1 MTIEKIKVQHPTSY
15 NMALIEEKLNTIID
29 WINEHD
35 NSGRHIVPS
44 NSLTGGE
51 RTTEQKIV
59 DHILY
64 EKRLKSTSGEKCE
77 HGGECYSD
85 NGYSKTIPFGY
96 CAKFPKPEPKS
107 NTLREEAG
115 EEIRE
120 QMHKILH
127 RIYADTYNQ
136 HKDIETLLSLVKEHL
151 EKEINQ
157 SLKETKYDDNDREW
171 AAKLQYNKAIYDI
184 KQIIK
189 NL

>member
-1 MTIEKIKVQHPTSY
+1 MTIEKIKELNLPDSTYADGTRQ
-15 NMALIEEKLNTIID
+15 IEMKINEIIG

-44 NSLTGGE
+44 SSLTGGE
-51 RTTEQKIV
+51 
-59 DHILY
+59 
-64 EKRLKSTSGEKCE
+64 KRESCTVCNWTNHNLKYGICDGCRDKV
-77 HGGECYSD
+77 
-85 NGYSKTIPFGY
+85 
-96 CAKFPKPEPKS
+96 PEPKS
-107 NTLREEAG
+107 NTLREKLGLIAFDG
-115 EEIRE
+115 EVDEI
-120 QMHKILH
+120 
-127 RIYADTYNQ
+127 
-136 HKDIETLLSLVKEHL
+136 LSLVKEHL

>member
-15 NMALIEEKLNTIID
+15 NIALIEEKLNTIID

-51 RTTEQKIV
+51 K
-59 DHILY
+59 Y
-64 EKRLKSTSGEKCE
+64 C
-77 HGGECYSD
+77 
-85 NGYSKTIPFGY
+85 GY
-96 CAKFPKPEPKS
+96 CDSNTGHNLDCPEPKS
-107 NTLREEAG
+107 NTLREKTMDLLSDYANFNDG
-115 EEIRE
+115 GVKLTNEI
-120 QMHKILH
+120 
-127 RIYADTYNQ
+127 
-136 HKDIETLLSLVKEHL
+136 LSLVKEHL

>member
-1 MTIEKIKVQHPTSY
+1 MTIEKIEDDQLYLPPNITQ
-15 NMALIEEKLNTIID
+15 TINQLVD
-29 WINEHD
+29 
-35 NSGRHIVPS
+35 VV

-107 NTLREEAG
+107 NTLREKLGLIAFDGEV
-115 EEIRE
+115 EEI
-120 QMHKILH
+120 
-127 RIYADTYNQ
+127 
-136 HKDIETLLSLVKEHL
+136 LSLVKVHL

>member
-1 MTIEKIKVQHPTSY
+1 MTIEKLDWGYKFGKGT
-15 NMALIEEKLNTIID
+15 ETEKINQIID

-107 NTLREEAG
+107 NTLREGVRKLVKQCVYVG
-115 EEIRE
+115 ELSSEKIC
-120 QMHKILH
+120 HKIKSH
-127 RIYADTYNQ
+127 SY
-136 HKDIETLLSLVKEHL
+136 
-151 EKEINQ
+151 
-157 SLKETKYDDNDREW
+157 
-171 AAKLQYNKAIYDI
+171 
-184 KQIIK
+184 
-189 NL
+189 